1 MVKMKVREE
10 SDKIW
15 AANKKRITNEQEKME
30 QLIDTLEKNRSSTST
45 DDSQKQKVWLELETK
60 KQELEVLIRVPNTGG
75 RSPAALK

>member
-1 MVKMKVREE
+1 
-10 SDKIW
+10 
-15 AANKKRITNEQEKME
+15 ME

-60 KQELEVLIRVPNTGG
+60 KQELEVLIRVPNRGG